1 MYQEHKLKNG
11 LRLLMVPVAGF
22 QSVSVGIFVGVGSR
36 YEDNFEGG
44 AAHFIEHM
52 LFKGTTYRPSARLI
66 AEAIEGVGGLS
77 NAYTDQETTVF
88 YAKVAASQA
97 NTAINVL
104 ADLVRHPRHPGGRPQ
119 PGQRPP
125 VHQLPVAP
133 GSDRGDHELR
143 RVCQS
148 QPGVAGV
155 ARRGDPRRSEYLPS
169 ARGDGAAVWSQD
181 PAARGR
187 P

>member
-36 YEDNFEGG
+36 YEDDTEAG

-77 NAYTDQETTVF
+77 NSYTDLIHDLYEGDFRVETV
-88 YAKVAASQA
+88 QA
-97 NTAINVL
+97 NRNIN
-104 ADLVRHPRHPGGRPQ
+104 
-119 PGQRPP
+119 
-125 VHQLPVAP
+125 
-133 GSDRGDHELR
+133 SK
-143 RVCQS
+143 S
-148 QPGVAGV
+148 S
-155 ARRGDPRRSEYLPS
+155 RRGSVKEVVVLNY
-169 ARGDGAAVWSQD
+169 
-181 PAARGR
+181 
-187 P
+187 